1 MNSVSFKLSE
11 INELVNGKLYGD
23 GDINISGVS
32 GIKEAG
38 EGDITFIS
46 NPKYQKEASKTK
58 ASAIIAQDRLECN
71 GQAVIQTDNSYLA
84 FLKVQKLFEWRK
96 RESIGWGIDK
106 TAVLGDN
113 VKLGTRVSIQAHTVI
128 EDNVEI
134 GDGTVIGPLVYIGR
148 GSRIGKECLIYSHVT
163 IREDSEIGDRV
174 IIHNGVKI
182 GSDGFGFAS
191 EENKN
196 RKIPQLG
203 RVVIEDNVE
212 IGANTTIDR
221 ATMTNGVTLIKRGTK
236 IDNLVQIAH
245 NVEIGEDCLIV
256 AQVGI
261 AGSAKIGDRCT
272 IAGQA
277 GICGHIE
284 IGDDTL
290 VYGKAGVTKNQKSG
304 SRLSGFPA
312 VSHSDDMRMQASLR
326 KLPLAL
332 SRISKLE
339 EKVAEL
345 EEKLNGKAK
354 KQKS

>member
-23 GDINISGVS
+23 GDVDIYGVS
-32 GIKEAG
+32 GITDAE
-38 EGDITFIS
+38 EGDITFVS
-46 NPKYQKEASKTK
+46 NPKYEKEASKTG
-58 ASAIIAQDRLECN
+58 ASAIITQDRLKCN
-71 GQAVIQTDNSYLA
+71 GQAVIQIDDPYLA

-96 RESIGWGIDK
+96 RESMSWGIDK

-134 GDGTVIGPLVYIGR
+134 GDGVIIGPLVHIGR
-148 GSRIGKECLIYSHVT
+148 GSKIGEDCLIYSHVA
-163 IREDSEIGDRV
+163 IREDTEIGNRV
-174 IIHNGVKI
+174 IVHNGVKI

-196 RKIPQLG
+196 HKIPQLG
-203 RVVIEDNVE
+203 RVVIEDDVE

-272 IAGQA
+272 VAGQA
-277 GICGHIE
+277 GVCGHIE
-284 IGDDTL
+284 VGDDSM
-290 VYGKAGVTKNQKSG
+290 VYGKAGVTKDHKPDAQ
-304 SRLSGFPA
+304 LSGFPA
-312 VSHSDDMRMQASLR
+312 VSHSKDLRMQASLR
-326 KLPLAL
+326 KLPSAL
-332 SRISKLE
+332 SRLSELE
-339 EKVAEL
+339 KKIAEL
-345 EEKLNGKAK
+345 EKDTLVK
-354 KQKS
+354 KSCN